1 MQELPLREKI
11 HISLKVL
18 ASVRVHDSYEDI
30 VKLIEKHRQ
39 EVLDKNHLNIPN
51 AVLRTPEILLLIK
64 YICHHKLQLG
74 ENVPN
79 YFSLN
84 IKKPIKS
91 EITVAIREELV
102 KQKNITRSLEVTQSK
117 VSQYPANGHEIPD
130 VDDVTEIESLEGRQ
144 QKIILSAI
152 SELNFSARLTQML
165 QGLGITYFGQL
176 LCLDCNNMAS
186 FSNVGKKL
194 YGSYL
199 IFCFAQSLKNSSR
212 WLASRKE
219 IETKRSTLPR

>member
-1 MQELPLREKI
+1 M
-11 HISLKVL
+11 
-18 ASVRVHDSYEDI
+18 
-30 VKLIEKHRQ
+30 
-39 EVLDKNHLNIPN
+39 LDKNHLNIPN
-51 AVLRTPEILLLIK
+51 AVLRTPEILLFIK

-91 EITVAIREELV
+91 EFTFAIKEELA
-102 KQKNITRSLEVTQSK
+102 KQKNIIRPLEVTQSE
-117 VSQYPANGHEIPD
+117 VSRYPANGREIPD

-152 SELNFSARLTQML
+152 SELNFSARLTHVL

-176 LCLDCNNMAS
+176 LCLDYNNMAGLP
-186 FSNVGKKL
+186 NVGKKTVQEL
-194 YGSYL
+194 SDFL
-199 IFCFAQSLKNSSR
+199 ALHNLKNSSR
-212 WLASRKE
+212 WMLKRE
-219 IETKRSTLPR
+219 IETRFASKSCLEICDIHSFIALLKKL